1 MRYDR
6 KVWFVNEKES
16 VYDETTGD
24 YTDPVVERIFRNA
37 SISTTG
43 EQSMVMLYGKIKQGA
58 YTVRIQN
65 GLEAPYQHIEI
76 DIIGNK
82 FLIDDRKQLRRD
94 LVLKVSESQ

>member
-16 VYDETTGD
+16 AYDETTGD
-24 YTDPVVERIFRNA
+24 YTDPVVERIFRLAN
-37 SISTTG
+37 ITTTG
-43 EQSMVMLYGKIKQGA
+43 ENSMVMLYGKIKQGA
-58 YTVRIQN
+58 YTVRVQN

-76 DIIGNK
+76 DAIGNNYLVDSK
-82 FLIDDRKQLRRD
+82 KQLRND